1 VLAVMTTASDFT
13 LTITDISQ
21 AASSIHRTVE
31 QHAVVRGALPAVTDV
46 ARTLTYR
53 ELNYAANTVA
63 RHLMAH
69 GFRRGAHATVRMRRG
84 TSLAVVLLAVL
95 KAGGSYTWSD
105 PERTP
110 ADGDEGVWFSLPG
123 HGGDEASH
131 ADLSGILSGPI
142 GYSPNLPVVTR
153 GSDVACILREGDP
166 PSSGVLVPHATILA
180 LRTRAV
186 PQPTPW
192 IGEAGAFDLWMALIV
207 GTTAIVESEA
217 AAVVAA

>member
-1 VLAVMTTASDFT
+1 MTTASDFT
-13 LTITDISQ
+13 LTSATISQ
-21 AASSIHRTVE
+21 APSSIHRTVE
-31 QHAVVRGALPAVTDV
+31 QHAVIRGALPAVTDA

-53 ELNYAANTVA
+53 ELNHAANTVA

-84 TSLAVVLLAVL
+84 TSLAIVLLAVL

-110 ADGDEGVWFSLPG
+110 ADGGEGVWFALPG
-123 HGGDEASH
+123 GGADGEAGH
-131 ADLSGILSGPI
+131 ADLSEILSGPI

-153 GSDVACILREGDP
+153 ASDVACILREGDP
-166 PSSGVLVPHATILA
+166 SSSGVLVPHATILA

-192 IGEAGAFDLWMALIV
+192 LGEAGAFDLWMALMV